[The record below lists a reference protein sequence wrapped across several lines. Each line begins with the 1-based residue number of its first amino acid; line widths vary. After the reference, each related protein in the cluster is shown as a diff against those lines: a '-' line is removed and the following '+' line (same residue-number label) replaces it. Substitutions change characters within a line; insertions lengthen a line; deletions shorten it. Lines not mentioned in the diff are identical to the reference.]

1 MRAPPSAMEAGDIP
15 ACAFPSGYAGT
26 YRALG
31 TQRAP
36 WQRVLASCV
45 LDPLGLVH
53 TRVAE
58 TRADLQAVVPAYSAA
73 VGADGLAYD
82 VRQRYHPGWVAH
94 GVVVSTP
101 RDVVT
106 CYGGVFS
113 GALLSAQ
120 SVRAMTTL
128 VHVPG
133 ASFRFGPPGYGV
145 RGPHGH
151 RRVAGWSAVGAQ
163 RQRTRLPG
171 QCLPRPSIPRWG
183 GHGLRDVRHR
193 GR

>member
-1 MRAPPSAMEAGDIP
+1 VRAPPSAMEAGDIP

-101 RDVVT
+101 REVGT
-106 CYGGVFS
+106 CAGEV
-113 GALLSAQ
+113 GAGTVRAASR
-120 SVRAMTTL
+120 VRAMTTRIC
-128 VHVPG
+128 VC
-133 ASFRFGPPGYGV
+133 GP
-145 RGPHGH
+145 R
-151 RRVAGWSAVGAQ
+151 
-163 RQRTRLPG
+163 
-171 QCLPRPSIPRWG
+171 
-183 GHGLRDVRHR
+183 
-193 GR
+193 